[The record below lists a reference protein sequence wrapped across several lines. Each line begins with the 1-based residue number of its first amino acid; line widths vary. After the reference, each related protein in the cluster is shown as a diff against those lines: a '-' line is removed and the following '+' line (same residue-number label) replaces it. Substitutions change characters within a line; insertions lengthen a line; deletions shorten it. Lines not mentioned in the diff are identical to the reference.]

1 MGTSFSFEKWKELL
15 RNDCIVCDKLRAFD
29 SLGDS
34 VLRVLYDNSVDPTV
48 DAIVNDGLNGP
59 RKLRPTLS

>member
-1 MGTSFSFEKWKELL
+1 MGTALSFEKWRELL
-15 RNDCIVCDKLRAFD
+15 RNDCIARDKLRAFD

-34 VLRVLYDNSVDPTV
+34 VLMVLYNNSLEPTV

-59 RKLRPTLS
+59 RR